1 MENIITRY
9 RNFTILV
16 AVLFAQFL
24 GLAMQVKRTTD
35 SESTLLIRV
44 WAVSTVTPLEKAFVF
59 TTHGIRDV
67 WRNYFYLRGVRKENR
82 ELQAEISQMRLE
94 QVRLAEDAAQAHR
107 LQSLLG
113 FKEQF
118 ISQTMPA
125 QVIGS
130 SGSEQSRI
138 IYIDKGARDGLKTD
152 KPSREGFNVDLDQP
166 LPVITDQGIVGRVLK
181 IFHSSSQVLLVNDP
195 SSGVGAILEKSRL
208 QGVLKGT
215 PSGDVI
221 LDKVMS
227 DEQVEPG
234 ERVLTSGGDRIFP
247 KGLLIGYVRDV
258 KPGPDLFLKIHVRL
272 SANLS
277 KVEEVLVIT
286 KVDER
291 EPTEAEAHGPVRA
304 IDILANRLPSVPVK
318 PQSDQT
324 ANPEKS
330 PSGNASATASTAP
343 KPSEPK
349 TGTKPNTAGV
359 HAVPGADPEQAT
371 AAKNKLATSSS
382 ATPRPKVKPAV
393 SATSAPERA
402 HPVDQSSGTD
412 TPVKAPAPATSV
424 PPAAQD
430 PPSQDLSQQNQSP
443 QGHRR

>member
-35 SESTLLIRV
+35 SQSTLLIRV

-59 TTHGIRDV
+59 TTHGIRNV
-67 WRNYFYLRGVRKENR
+67 WRNYFYLRGVRRENR

-94 QVRLAEDAAQAHR
+94 QARLAEDAAQAHR
-107 LQSLLG
+107 LQALLG

-130 SGSEQSRI
+130 SGSDQSRI
-138 IYIDKGARDGLKTD
+138 IYIDKGARDGLK
-152 KPSREGFNVDLDQP
+152 VDIDQP
-166 LPVITDQGIVGRVLK
+166 LPVITDQGIIGRVLRV
-181 IFHSSSQVLLVNDP
+181 FHSSSQVLLVNDT

-215 PSGDVI
+215 PSGDAV

-258 KPGPDLFLKIHVRL
+258 RPGADLFLRVRVRL

-277 KVEEVLVIT
+277 KAEEVLVIT

-291 EPTEAEAHGPVRA
+291 EPTAAEARGPVRA
-304 IDILANRLPSVPVK
+304 IDILTNRLPSVPVK
-318 PQSDQT
+318 PPSDQP
-324 ANPEKS
+324 ANSEKT
-330 PSGNASATASTAP
+330 PSAAANGGGSAP
-343 KPSEPK
+343 KTTAGKPAEPK
-349 TGTKPNTAGV
+349 TGIKPNATASV
-359 HAVPGADPEQAT
+359 HSVPGVASEQSPAL
-371 AAKNKLATSSS
+371 KNKVATSTST
-382 ATPRPKVKPAV
+382 TPRPKVKPAV
-393 SATSAPERA
+393 SATTGATTSPAVA
-402 HPVDQSSGTD
+402 QGNHPDE
-412 TPVKAPAPATSV
+412 PVKAPAPAPMVTA
-424 PPAAQD
+424 PAQD
-430 PPSQDLSQQNQSP
+430 PPAQDLSPQNQPP

>member
-24 GLAMQVKRTTD
+24 GLALQVKRTTD

-44 WAVSTVTPLEKAFVF
+44 WAVSSVTPLEKAFVF
-59 TTHGIRDV
+59 TTHGIRNV
-67 WRNYFYLRGVRKENR
+67 WRNYFYLRGVRAENR
-82 ELQAEISQMRLE
+82 ALQDEISRLRLE
-94 QVRLAEDAAQAHR
+94 QVRMAEDAAQAHR
-107 LQSLLG
+107 LQALLG

-130 SGSEQSRI
+130 SGSDQSRLV
-138 IYIDKGARDGLKTD
+138 YIDKGARDGLKAD
-152 KPSREGFNVDLDQP
+152 M
-166 LPVITDQGIVGRVLK
+166 PVITDQGIVGKVLRV
-181 IFHSSSQVLLVNDP
+181 FHASSQVLLVNDT

-208 QGVLKGT
+208 QGVLKGS
-215 PSGDVI
+215 PSGDAF

-234 ERVLTSGGDRIFP
+234 ERVLTSGGDQIFP
-247 KGLLIGYVRDV
+247 KGLLIGYVRDA
-258 KPGPDLFLKIHVRL
+258 KPGADLFLKVRVRL

-277 KVEEVLVIT
+277 KVEEVLIIT

-318 PQSDQT
+318 PPAEQSQPPVKTPD
-324 ANPEKS
+324 
-330 PSGNASATASTAP
+330 SAVTHPAGSTCLAV
-343 KPSEPK
+343 KAGEAK
-349 TGTKPNTAGV
+349 TGAKPDAAATKHVTTPALG
-359 HAVPGADPEQAT
+359 AEQPAAPGKSKP
-371 AAKNKLATSSS
+371 AAATST
-382 ATPRPKVKPAV
+382 TPRPRVKPAMSEIPV
-393 SATSAPERA
+393 GGPVGA
-402 HPVDQSSGTD
+402 VDQTTTD
-412 TPVKAPAPATSV
+412 RGPAKSTIPETIPAA
-424 PPAAQD
+424 PPAQNPAGQD
-430 PPSQDLSQQNQSP
+430 PPQNQPAQSP

>member
-9 RNFTILV
+9 RNVTILV
-16 AVLFAQFL
+16 AVLFAQVL
-24 GLAMQVKRTTD
+24 GLAMQVKRPTD

-44 WAVSTVTPLEKAFVF
+44 WAVATVTPFEKAFVF

-67 WRNYFYLRGVRKENR
+67 LRNYFYLRGVRSENR
-82 ELQAEISQMRLE
+82 ALQEEISQLRL
-94 QVRLAEDAAQAHR
+94 QQARMAEDAAQARR
-107 LQSLLG
+107 LQLLLG

-138 IYIDKGARDGLKTD
+138 IYIDKGARDGLKID
-152 KPSREGFNVDLDQP
+152 IDHP
-166 LPVITDQGIVGRVLK
+166 LPVITDQGIVGRVLH
-181 IFHSSSQVLLVNDP
+181 IFPSSSQVLLVNDP
-195 SSGVGAILEKSRL
+195 TSGVGAILEKSRL
-208 QGVLKGT
+208 QGVLKGS

-247 KGLLIGYVRDV
+247 KGLLIGYVRDA
-258 KPGPDLFLKIHVRL
+258 KPGADLFLKIHVRL

-291 EPTEAEAHGPVRA
+291 EPSTAELNAPVRA
-304 IDILANRLPSVPVK
+304 IDILANRLPSVPEKPATDPPKAAATPGTSGSKPAGSVPELKSMVK
-318 PQSDQT
+318 PK
-324 ANPEKS
+324 A
-330 PSGNASATASTAP
+330 GATNGPPAAVVST
-343 KPSEPK
+343 
-349 TGTKPNTAGV
+349 TT
-359 HAVPGADPEQAT
+359 AVP
-371 AAKNKLATSSS
+371 KNKPASSTS
-382 ATPRPKVKPAV
+382 ATPRPKVKPATTETPASGLGSPV
-393 SATSAPERA
+393 NGGGTTTPADANSYTNPPASTPVQTLPAAPVDSPQTSAP
-402 HPVDQSSGTD
+402 P
-412 TPVKAPAPATSV
+412 
-424 PPAAQD
+424 
-430 PPSQDLSQQNQSP
+430 P
-443 QGHRR
+443 QGHHR

>member
-35 SESTLLIRV
+35 SQSTLLIRV

-59 TTHGIRDV
+59 TTHGIRNV

-94 QVRLAEDAAQAHR
+94 QARLAEDAAQAHR
-107 LQSLLG
+107 LQALLG

-130 SGSEQSRI
+130 SGSDQSRI
-138 IYIDKGARDGLKTD
+138 IYIDKGARDGLK
-152 KPSREGFNVDLDQP
+152 LDIDHP
-166 LPVITDQGIVGRVLK
+166 LPVITDQGIIGRVLRV
-181 IFHSSSQVLLVNDP
+181 FHSSSQVLLVNDT

-208 QGVLKGT
+208 QGVLKGM
-215 PSGDVI
+215 PSGDAV

-258 KPGPDLFLKIHVRL
+258 KPGADLFLRVRVRL

-277 KVEEVLVIT
+277 KVEEVLIIT
-286 KVDER
+286 TVDER
-291 EPTEAEAHGPVRA
+291 EPTAAEARGPVRA

-318 PQSDQT
+318 SPSDQP
-324 ANPEKS
+324 ANSEKT
-330 PSGNASATASTAP
+330 PSAAANAVGSAP
-343 KPSEPK
+343 KTTGAKPAEAK
-349 TGTKPNTAGV
+349 MGTKPNAAATV
-359 HAVPGADPEQAT
+359 QPVPGVGLDQPPAP
-371 AAKNKLATSSS
+371 KNKLTTSTTS
-382 ATPRPKVKPAV
+382 RPKVKPAV
-393 SATSAPERA
+393 SAATGLTASPA
-402 HPVDQSSGTD
+402 VDQGNRPD
-412 TPVKAPAPATSV
+412 TSVKVPAPAPTVA
-424 PPAAQD
+424 PPAQD
-430 PPSQDLSQQNQSP
+430 PPAQDLPPQNQPP